1 MTTTNANGIATF
13 PSSFGAVRYTH
24 LELRVDKQETFESL
38 QDAVT
43 LYQRTRMHKA
53 AQETFWVLGF
63 GSVLNIATI
72 FEVNR
77 GMQAYVDLHMPTLFG
92 GLLVAGCERFW
103 LAHNHP
109 SNDVQPS
116 EDDVT
121 TTIAVMK
128 ASNVMNM
135 HFEDHLILAP
145 NGQWFSLEKA
155 GILKPDPKSPYVTSK
170 RAAALKR

>member
-1 MTTTNANGIATF
+1 MTQSTTTS
-13 PSSFGAVRYTH
+13 PSSFGSVRYTH

-38 QDAVT
+38 QDAVA
-43 LYQRTRMHKA
+43 LFQRTRMHKA

-63 GSVLNIATI
+63 GSVLNIATV

-116 EDDVT
+116 ESDVE

-128 ASNVMNM
+128 AANIMRM

-145 NGQWFSLEKA
+145 SGAWYSLEQA
-155 GILKPDPKSPYVTSK
+155 GILVPDKQSPYRTDK
-170 RAAALKR
+170 AAARKR